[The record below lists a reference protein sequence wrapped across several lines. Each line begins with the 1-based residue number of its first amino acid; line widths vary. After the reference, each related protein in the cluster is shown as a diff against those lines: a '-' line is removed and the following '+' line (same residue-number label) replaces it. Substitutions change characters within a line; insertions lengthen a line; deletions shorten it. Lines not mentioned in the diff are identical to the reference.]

1 MEVRTLG
8 AQADKLFCVL
18 TFCAHSKNLKLF
30 SLMALLS
37 LVLVGVLA
45 VAAHGDGSAME
56 EEELLGLFEVMG
68 SLLEDPTWPQFH
80 PLPCTETPWPGVEC
94 ELGQQEDQNP
104 SIFHVTKIH
113 IGPDILTPPCKPSAK
128 IPNSLHKLPYLK
140 TLSLFSCFTTAPLSL
155 SPSLFASSS
164 SLQHLSL
171 LSNPGL
177 TGEIPSTLSH
187 ISTLKVLSLAQNS
200 LEGEIPRQISG
211 LVNLEQL
218 DLSYNNLSG
227 SIPGEIGG
235 LKFLKILDLSKNGF
249 SGNLPDS
256 VGKLQNLQKIDLSS
270 NNLEGMLPQELGELK
285 RLTLLDFSQNS
296 LTGPIPESLSGLE
309 QLQYFILENNP
320 INAEIPPFLGSLLK
334 LTVISLSKCGLR
346 GPIPSSLS
354 SLKNLTALSLDKNNL
369 NGTVPQD
376 LGTLQ
381 NLGLLNLSQNQ
392 LSGELM
398 FPQEFIQRLGE
409 RLDLRENNGL
419 CTRQMLQK
427 FKKNQTSRF
436 LHSYCFGTRFAS
448 SNRSDSEHTN
458 GSKKMKPTWGQG
470 GMGSSCSSHG
480 LLHQKVVFS
489 SLLWTVV
496 LSSVL

>member
-1 MEVRTLG
+1 
-8 AQADKLFCVL
+8 
-18 TFCAHSKNLKLF
+18 
-30 SLMALLS
+30 MALLS
-37 LVLVGVLA
+37 LLLVGVLA
-45 VAAHGDGSAME
+45 FAAHGDSGTAME

-68 SLLEDPTWPQFH
+68 SLLEDTTWAQFH

-94 ELGQQEDQNP
+94 EIGQDDQNP

-113 IGPDILTPPCKPSAK
+113 IGPDILTPPCKATAR
-128 IPNSLHKLPYLK
+128 IPNSLQKLPYLK
-140 TLSLFSCFTTAPLSL
+140 TFSLFNCFTSAPVSL
-155 SPSLFASSS
+155 PPSLFGSSS
-164 SLQHLSL
+164 SLEHLSL
-171 LSNPGL
+171 VSNPGL
-177 TGEIPSTLSH
+177 TGYIPSTLSE

-200 LEGEIPRQISG
+200 LEGEIPRQIGG

-227 SIPGEIGG
+227 SIPEEIGG
-235 LKFLKILDLSKNGF
+235 LRILKILDLSKNGF

-256 VGKLQNLQKIDLSS
+256 VGELQNLQKIDLSS
-270 NNLEGMLPQELGELK
+270 NNLEGMLPQELGKLK

-296 LTGPIPESLSGLE
+296 FTGPIPESLSGLE
-309 QLQYFILENNP
+309 QLQYFIVEDNP
-320 INAEIPPFLGSLLK
+320 INAEIPSFMGSLLK

-354 SLKNLTALSLDKNNL
+354 NLKNLTALSLDNNNL
-369 NGTVPQD
+369 NGTVPQE

-409 RLDLRENNGL
+409 RLDLRGNNGL

-427 FKKNQTSRF
+427 FKKNYTSRF
-436 LHSYCFGTRFAS
+436 LHSYCFGTRFPG
-448 SNRSDSEHTN
+448 SNRTDSDHPN
-458 GSKKMKPTWGQG
+458 DSKKMKPTWFQG
-470 GMGSSCSSHG
+470 DMGSSCSDG
-480 LLHQKVVFS
+480 LLHQRLVFPS
-489 SLLWTVV
+489 FLWTVV
-496 LSSVL
+496 LSSVLSFGF

>member
-1 MEVRTLG
+1 MLSGHYIV
-8 AQADKLFCVL
+8 AA
-18 TFCAHSKNLKLF
+18 
-30 SLMALLS
+30 SLYIS
-37 LVLVGVLA
+37 VLA

-68 SLLEDPTWPQFH
+68 SLLEDPTWAQFH

-94 ELGQQEDQNP
+94 EIDQNP

-113 IGPDILTPPCKPSAK
+113 IGPDILTPPCKPSAT

-140 TLSLFSCFTTAPLSL
+140 TLSLFSCFTTVPLSL
-155 SPSLFASSS
+155 PPSLFASSS
-164 SLQHLSL
+164 SLEHLSL

-200 LEGEIPRQISG
+200 LEGEIPRQIGG
-211 LVNLEQL
+211 LLNLEQL

-235 LKFLKILDLSKNGF
+235 LRILKILDLSKNGF
-249 SGNLPDS
+249 TGNLPDS
-256 VGKLQNLQKIDLSS
+256 VGELQNLQKIDLSS
-270 NNLEGMLPQELGELK
+270 NNLQGMLPQELGKLK

-309 QLQYFILENNP
+309 QLQYFIVEDNP
-320 INAEIPPFLGSLLK
+320 LNAEIPPFIGSLLK

-354 SLKNLTALSLDKNNL
+354 NLKNLTALSLDKNNL

-392 LSGELM
+392 LSGELG
-398 FPQEFIQRLGE
+398 FPQEFIQKLGV
-409 RLDLRENNGL
+409 RLDLRGNNGL

-436 LHSYCFGTRFAS
+436 LHSYCFGTRFAG
-448 SNRSDSEHTN
+448 SNRSSDSEHPN
-458 GSKKMKPTWGQG
+458 DSKKMKPSWYQG
-470 GMGSSCSSHG
+470 DMGSSSSSHG

-489 SLLWTVV
+489 SLLWTVI